1 MKKFLLFVSL
11 LSLIACTPQARLSRI
26 LKNHPEL
33 VRTDT
38 ISSIDTTTKPGVRI
52 DTVLWMMPYPV
63 PGKRD
68 TFLLKK
74 DSLVVR
80 FIRIQDTANHREGFQ
95 VTAQGPPVTT
105 INKKESTSQTAT
117 LQESLWHKI
126 RRWLVMAGLILWTG
140 FLVKKTFF
148 S

>member
-1 MKKFLLFVSL
+1 MKRILFFISL
-11 LSLIACTPQARLSRI
+11 LSLIACSPQARLSRI

-33 VRTDT
+33 VKTDT
-38 ISSIDTTTKPGVRI
+38 TSSIDTTSKPGVRI

-80 FIRIQDTANHREGFQ
+80 FIRIQDTASHREGFQ

-105 INKKESTSQTAT
+105 ISKKVSTSQTAALTET
-117 LQESLWHKI
+117 LRHKLL
-126 RRWLVMAGLILWTG
+126 RWLVIVGLILWTG